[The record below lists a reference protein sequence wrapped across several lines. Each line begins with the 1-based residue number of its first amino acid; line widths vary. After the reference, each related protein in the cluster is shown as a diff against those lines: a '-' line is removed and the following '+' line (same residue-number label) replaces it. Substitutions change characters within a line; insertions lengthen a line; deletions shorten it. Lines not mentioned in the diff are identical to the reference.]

1 MFIDLL
7 HDFAERLKTGK
18 LLLSVFAVLVLQFR
32 LFSVYLF
39 HRAFGNGSYA
49 QFHYFFLFSN
59 FNTVGG

>member
-18 LLLSVFAVLVLQFR
+18 LLLSVFAVLVLHFR
-32 LFSVYLF
+32 LLSVYLF

-49 QFHYFFLFSN
+49 QF
-59 FNTVGG
+59 